1 MTEKFCIFKAI
12 NHMLLPDGSES
23 GFGDS
28 DEDEAEL
35 LKLTE
40 NDLDLDYNLN
50 LNFNIFAFSTITKKV
65 NLITILRK
73 TRRLDFLIEKSGGL
87 NSSLQAFD

>member
-1 MTEKFCIFKAI
+1 
-12 NHMLLPDGSES
+12 MLLPDGSES

-40 NDLDLDYNLN
+40 NDLDPDYNLN

-65 NLITILRK
+65 NLITILHK
-73 TRRLDFLIEKSGGL
+73 TRRLGFLIEKLGGL
-87 NSSLQAFD
+87 NPSLQTFD